1 MKAKRIL
8 FCCTLLLS
16 PALQAQEDSA
26 APLSAE
32 ALAECAAQV
41 QTLRSESERLNALAA
56 EHERRRERL
65 EAERRDL
72 HDSESR
78 KRYNEAARAF
88 NEEVAD
94 FQRDLDAINALKAR
108 YAENCAG
115 RDYRRADLDTL
126 PEAQQKAMRR
136 GLDDITVPYAA
147 PDTGE
152 PEDAAR

>member
-1 MKAKRIL
+1 M
-8 FCCTLLLS
+8 
-16 PALQAQEDSA
+16 PAAAREAAPSSSWDATPNAVSA
-26 APLSAE
+26 ADLQVAVVSNAAGFAKLSD
-32 ALAECAAQV
+32 
-41 QTLRSESERLNALAA
+41 SMINALAA

-72 HDSESR
+72 HDSQSR

-115 RDYRRADLDTL
+115 RDYRRADLNTL

-147 PDTGE
+147 ADTEETEGS
-152 PEDAAR
+152 AR

>member
-1 MKAKRIL
+1 MA
-8 FCCTLLLS
+8 TAS
-16 PALQAQEDSA
+16 PMRQARSPSVLRDRTNTPKPARGPKLARDDKSSPVERKIPQV
-26 APLSAE
+26 AP
-32 ALAECAAQV
+32 
-41 QTLRSESERLNALAA
+41 
-56 EHERRRERL
+56 HPDRERL

-72 HDSESR
+72 HDSQSR

-115 RDYRRADLDTL
+115 RDYRRADLNTL

-147 PDTGE
+147 ADTEETEGS
-152 PEDAAR
+152 AR